1 MTNTSTTQAHT
12 NKVCLASLYFNIFV
26 LISRS
31 PRSDQYARQPPL
43 IQLPMEKSAD
53 SQWPEQTTTLTSW
66 SIIVIAIIIITSI
79 DQKQWWTPAGHGRA
93 GVGRGEI
100 EWRELAKTRWHFCNT
115 FKFDFHLTVSRLSPH
130 CVSTLTSLCLTF
142 STLSPHFHFTSIPET
157 PLTHLPNG

>member
-1 MTNTSTTQAHT
+1 MTNTNTTQAHT

-66 SIIVIAIIIITSI
+66 SIIVIVIIIITSLI
-79 DQKQWWTPAGHGRA
+79 VVLIRSNDEPLQGMGE
-93 GVGRGEI
+93 RG
-100 EWRELAKTRWHFCNT
+100 WGGAR
-115 FKFDFHLTVSRLSPH
+115 
-130 CVSTLTSLCLTF
+130 
-142 STLSPHFHFTSIPET
+142 
-157 PLTHLPNG
+157 

>member
-66 SIIVIAIIIITSI
+66 SIIVIVIAFMIITSI
-79 DQKQWWTPAGHGRA
+79 IVILMKSNDEPLQGMGE
-93 GVGRGEI
+93 RG
-100 EWRELAKTRWHFCNT
+100 WGGAR
-115 FKFDFHLTVSRLSPH
+115 
-130 CVSTLTSLCLTF
+130 
-142 STLSPHFHFTSIPET
+142 
-157 PLTHLPNG
+157 